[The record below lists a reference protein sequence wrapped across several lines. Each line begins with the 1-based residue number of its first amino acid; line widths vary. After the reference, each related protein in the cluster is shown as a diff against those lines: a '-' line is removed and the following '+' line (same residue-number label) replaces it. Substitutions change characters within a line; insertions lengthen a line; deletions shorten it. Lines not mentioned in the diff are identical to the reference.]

1 MVRIINFFLR
11 NGVAANLLMVFIFVM
26 GFVGLSQLKT
36 TFFPEQPSKII
47 NIQMVF
53 PGASPQEMEEG
64 VVTKVEENLI
74 GLKGLKQTTS
84 VSSENAASII
94 VEAEEGTNMEEF
106 LQDVNNSVDQINS
119 FPVGMEPPVIFKQ
132 IQRSNAYQ
140 FAISGDTDLRTL
152 KKLARQIEDDLLG
165 LDLISQIDL
174 SGFPDEEIEISFR
187 EKDLRALNIDFQEA
201 AAAVAQTNLLTTG
214 GTIKTAREDLL
225 IRAKNKNYYA
235 NEFRDIVIR
244 SNPNGGSI
252 KLSDVANVKDRW
264 EDSPEKNFVNGLPA
278 VSINVYNTIEEDMFP
293 ISQAAKDY
301 LDEFKVKYPEITV
314 SEIRDGQKYLNGRI
328 NFIKENGLI
337 GFGMVLI
344 LLAMFLNWRVSFW
357 VAMAIPISFAGMF
370 AVASMLGITINVI
383 STFGM
388 VVVIGILVDDGI
400 VIAENIYQHYER
412 GSGPM
417 EAALNGTLE
426 VLPAVTSAIITTVI
440 AFSSFFFIDGFLGDV
455 FSELAVVVIFTLIF
469 SLIEG
474 AFILPAHI
482 AHSKALKE
490 GVAKKNVV
498 LKALDGFMDF
508 LRYKLYGPIL
518 KLSMNFPMPTL
529 ALCIASLMFVV
540 GAFSGGLIK
549 GTFFPFVQSDNFS
562 ITLELPAGTSQD
574 RLMPLVDSL
583 NNAIWTVNE
592 VQSEKNFGGEKQLIE
607 KVVNTMGP
615 GTHQV
620 QTAVYLL
627 DGEERPGISNRLL
640 TNAIKKELGP
650 IYEAEKLAFGLG
662 NIFGDPVS
670 ISLLGTNTSELNS
683 AVEDL
688 KEALSKI
695 GSLTDIQDG
704 NVPGLNEVELTL
716 KPKAINLGLTLGQ
729 IMQSVRQSFFGF
741 EIQRLQRGSDEVK
754 VWMRMEEED
763 RSSVSDLS
771 NMRYKTPSGLSI
783 PLSELVSFT
792 TERGISTINHLDG
805 QREIR
810 VSADVTNEKVSVSD
824 INNDINTELLP
835 AILENYPSVKVGL
848 EGQAK
853 RNAETQASMKKT
865 MPLIFLCMF
874 FVIVLTFSSVS
885 QAMIVY
891 MLIPFGF
898 IGVGLGHWIMDKPVS
913 LMSVLGVIALI
924 GILVNDALVFISTFN
939 EKIKK
944 GEPFRLALYDT
955 GVSRFRPITLTTV
968 TTVAGLMPLLLEKS
982 VQAQFLIPMAISV
995 AFGLMVSTFILLV
1008 LIPALIVIASDIRLF
1023 TMQLWTGDNYK
1034 RNMVEPSYP
1043 TRKQPWVL
1051 TLIFALITLITIGV
1065 LIMMSMKITG
1075 YLV

>member
-1 MVRIINFFLR
+1 MVRIINFFLK
-11 NGVAANLLMVFIFVM
+11 NGVAANLLMVFIFLM
-26 GFVGLSQLKT
+26 GFVGLLQLKT
-36 TFFPEQPSKII
+36 TFFPEQPSKIV

-84 VSSENAASII
+84 VSSENAANII

-132 IQRSNAYQ
+132 LQRSNAYQ

-152 KKLARQIEDDLLG
+152 KKLARQIEDDLLAK
-165 LDLISQIDL
+165 DIISQIDL
-174 SGFPDEEIEISFR
+174 SGFPEEEIEISFR

-201 AAAVAQTNLLTTG
+201 ATAIAQTNLLTTG

-235 NEFRDIVIR
+235 NSFRDIVLR

-252 KLSDVANVKDRW
+252 KLSDVANVRDRW

-293 ISQAAKDY
+293 ISQACKDY
-301 LDEFKVKYPEITV
+301 LEEFKLKYPEINV
-314 SEIRDGQKYLNGRI
+314 SQIRDGKEYLNGRI
-328 NFIKENGLI
+328 TFIKENGLI
-337 GFGMVLI
+337 GFAMVLV
-344 LLAMFLNWRVSFW
+344 LLAMFLHWRIAFW
-357 VAMAIPISFAGMF
+357 VALAIPISFAGMF
-370 AVASMLGITINVI
+370 AVASLLGITINVI

-469 SLIEG
+469 SLVEG

-482 AHSKALKE
+482 AHSKALKS
-490 GVAKKNVV
+490 GKKESNAIMT
-498 LKALDGFMDF
+498 ALDGFMDF
-508 LRYKLYGPIL
+508 LRHKCYGPIL
-518 KLSMNFPMPTL
+518 KISMDFPLPTL
-529 ALCIASLMFVV
+529 ALCIATLMFVV
-540 GAFSGGLIK
+540 GAFRGGLIK

-562 ITLELPAGTSQD
+562 ITMDLPAGSSQD
-574 RLMPLVDSL
+574 RLIPLMDSL
-583 NNAIWTVNE
+583 NNAIWQSSE
-592 VQSEKNFGGEKQLIE
+592 ALSEKHFGGKKNLIE
-607 KVVNTMGP
+607 KVVNTLGP

-620 QTAVYLL
+620 QTTVYILE
-627 DGEERPGISNRLL
+627 GEERPGVSNRLI
-640 TNAIKKELGP
+640 TNAIKKNLGP

-670 ISLLGTNTSELNS
+670 ISLLSSNISEIES
-683 AVEDL
+683 AVEEL
-688 KEALSKI
+688 KGELSKI
-695 GSLTDIQDG
+695 STLTDIQDS
-704 NVPGLNEVELTL
+704 NVEGLNEVELTL

-729 IMQSVRQSFFGF
+729 IMQSVRQGFFGF
-741 EIQRLQRGSDEVK
+741 EIQRLQRGTDEVK
-754 VWMRMEEED
+754 VWLRLEEED
-763 RSSVSDLS
+763 RSSVGDLS
-771 NMRYKTPSGLSI
+771 NMRYKTPAGLSI
-783 PLSELVSFT
+783 PLTELVAFS
-792 TERGISTINHLDG
+792 TERGISAINHIDG

-810 VSADVTNEKVSVSD
+810 VSADVSSDEASVSD

-835 AILENYPSVKVGL
+835 RVLAKYPSVKVGI

-853 RNAETQASMKKT
+853 RTAETTESMRWT
-865 MPLIFLCMF
+865 LPLVLLCMF
-874 FVIVLTFSSVS
+874 FVIILTFSSVS

-891 MLIPFGF
+891 ALIPFGF
-898 IGVGLGHWIMDKPVS
+898 IGIGLGHWIMDKPVS
-913 LMSVLGVIALI
+913 LMSMLGVIALI

-939 EKIKK
+939 VKIKN
-944 GEPFRLALYDT
+944 GEPFRQALYDT

-1008 LIPALIVIASDIRLF
+1008 LIPALMVLASDLRVL
-1023 TMQLWTGDNYK
+1023 TMRAWTGESYT
-1034 RNMVEPSYP
+1034 RNVVEPSYP
-1043 TRKQPWVL
+1043 GRKQPWVL
-1051 TLIFALITLITIGV
+1051 TLALAILTLAIIYGLTK
-1065 LIMMSMKITG
+1065 MSLQLSEFI
-1075 YLV
+1075 V